1 MRIDPDKCV
10 GCEQCVPYC
19 PVNVIQMKNDIAEI
33 DYDGCVECSNCLRN
47 ADCPTDAIYQD
58 EIVWPR
64 SIRRVLSDV
73 LATGTTTG
81 LPGRG
86 TEEMKTNDVTGRF
99 KRGYAGIAMEF
110 GRPILGARIYDVEK
124 VAQAV
129 AALGVEFEKLNPT
142 MSLMEDPK
150 TGKFKKDVL
159 NERVM
164 SLILEL
170 TVELSKL
177 PDLFKVLKKVS
188 KEIETVFSLDLIT
201 KVNSDGSFPTDPY
214 VKEAG
219 LWLAPNGKT
228 CVGLG
233 RPLAKEG

>member
-1 MRIDPDKCV
+1 MRIDPDKCS
-10 GCEQCVPYC
+10 GCEQCIPYC

-58 EIVWPR
+58 ELGWPR

-73 LATGTTTG
+73 LATGTTTD

-99 KRGYAGIAMEF
+99 KMGYAGIAAEF
-110 GRPILGARIYDVEK
+110 GRPILGARIHDVEK
-124 VAQAV
+124 IAQAV
-129 AALGVEFEKLNPT
+129 AKIGVEFEKLNPT
-142 MSLMEDPK
+142 ISLMEDPK
-150 TGKFKKDVL
+150 TGKFKKEVL
-159 NERVM
+159 NEKVM
-164 SLILEL
+164 SLILEF

-177 PDLFKVLKKVS
+177 PDVLKALEKAS
-188 KEIETVFSLDLIT
+188 REIETVFSLDLIT
-201 KVNSDGSFPTDPY
+201 RVAPDDSFPTDPIL
-214 VKEAG
+214 KRIG
-219 LWLAPNGKT
+219 MSITPNGKA

-233 RPLAKEG
+233 RPLAKEV

>member
-1 MRIDPDKCV
+1 MRIDPDKCS
-10 GCEQCVPYC
+10 GCGQCIPYC
-19 PVNVIQMKNDIAEI
+19 PVNVIKMKNDIAEI

-58 EIVWPR
+58 ELVWPR
-64 SIRRVLSDV
+64 TIRKVLSDV

-81 LPGRG
+81 IPGRG

-99 KRGYAGIAMEF
+99 KKGYAGIAMEF

-129 AALGVEFEKLNPT
+129 ATLGVEFEKLNPT
-142 MSLMEDPK
+142 ISLMEDPK
-150 TGKFKKDVL
+150 TGKFKEEVL
-159 NERVM
+159 NEKVI
-164 SLILEL
+164 SIILEL
-170 TVELSKL
+170 TAELGKL
-177 PDLFKVLKKVS
+177 PELFKVLKKVS
-188 KEIETVFSLDLIT
+188 QEIETVFSLDLIT
-201 KVNSDGSFPTDPY
+201 RVNPDGSFPTAPF

-219 LWLAPNGKT
+219 LWVAPNGKT

-233 RPLAKEG
+233 RPLAKED

>member
-1 MRIDPDKCV
+1 MRIDPGKCS
-10 GCEQCVPYC
+10 GCEQCIPYC
-19 PVNVIQMKNDIAEI
+19 PVNVIKMKNDIAEI

-58 EIVWPR
+58 ELGWPR

-86 TEEMKTNDVTGRF
+86 TEEMKTNDVSGRF

-150 TGKFKKDVL
+150 TGKFKRDVL

-170 TVELSKL
+170 TVELGKL

-201 KVNSDGSFPTDPY
+201 KVNPDGSFPTDPY

-233 RPLAKEG
+233 RPLAKEV

>member
-1 MRIDPDKCV
+1 MRIDPGKCS
-10 GCEQCVPYC
+10 GCEQCIPYC
-19 PVNVIQMKNDIAEI
+19 PVNVIKMKNDIAEI

-58 EIVWPR
+58 ELAWPR

-129 AALGVEFEKLNPT
+129 AALGVEFGKLNPT

-170 TVELSKL
+170 TVELGKL

-201 KVNSDGSFPTDPY
+201 KVNPDGSFPTDPY

-233 RPLAKEG
+233 RPLAKEV

>member
-1 MRIDPDKCV
+1 MRIDPDKCS
-10 GCEQCVPYC
+10 GCGQCIPYC
-19 PVNVIQMKNDIAEI
+19 PVNVIKMKNDIAEI

-58 EIVWPR
+58 ELVWPR
-64 SIRRVLSDV
+64 TIRKVLSDV

-81 LPGRG
+81 IPGRG

-99 KRGYAGIAMEF
+99 KKGYAGIAMEF

-129 AALGVEFEKLNPT
+129 ATLGVEFEKLNPT
-142 MSLMEDPK
+142 ISLMEDPK
-150 TGKFKKDVL
+150 TGKFKEEVL
-159 NERVM
+159 NEKVM
-164 SLILEL
+164 SIILEL
-170 TVELSKL
+170 TAELGKL
-177 PDLFKVLKKVS
+177 PELFKVLKKVS
-188 KEIETVFSLDLIT
+188 QEIETVFSLDLIT
-201 KVNSDGSFPTDPY
+201 RVNPDGSFPTAPF

-219 LWLAPNGKT
+219 LWVAPNGKT

-233 RPLAKEG
+233 RPLAKED

>member
-1 MRIDPDKCV
+1 MRIDPDKCS
-10 GCEQCVPYC
+10 GCEQCIPYC
-19 PVNVIQMKNDIAEI
+19 PVNVIQIKNDIAEI

-47 ADCPTDAIYQD
+47 ADCPTDAIHQ
-58 EIVWPR
+58 EELVWPR
-64 SIRRVLSDV
+64 SIRKVLSDV

-188 KEIETVFSLDLIT
+188 QEIETVFSLDLIT
-201 KVNSDGSFPTDPY
+201 KVNPDGSFPTDPY

-233 RPLAKEG
+233 RPLAKED

>member
-1 MRIDPDKCV
+1 
-10 GCEQCVPYC
+10 
-19 PVNVIQMKNDIAEI
+19 MKNDIAEI

-58 EIVWPR
+58 ELGWPR

-86 TEEMKTNDVTGRF
+86 TEEMKTNDVSGRF

-150 TGKFKKDVL
+150 TGKFKRDVL

-170 TVELSKL
+170 TVELGKL

-201 KVNSDGSFPTDPY
+201 KVNPDGSFPTDPY

-233 RPLAKEG
+233 RPLAKEV